1 MPRVYLT
8 EAQRQQAKYDRQGK
22 LLSDGLAC
30 YKALNKLTLTQIGD
44 GVGLSK
50 TTVMHIIQGKDKCVP
65 IQSFWKLLEMA
76 GLEVRRK
83 EAAS

>member
-8 EAQRQQAKYDRQGK
+8 EAQRQEAKLDRQSK
-22 LLSDGLAC
+22 MLSDGLAC
-30 YKALNKLTLTQIGD
+30 YKAINKLTLEQIGS
-44 GVGLSK
+44 GLGMSK

-83 EAAS
+83 EAVS

>member
-1 MPRVYLT
+1 M
-8 EAQRQQAKYDRQGK
+8 
-22 LLSDGLAC
+22 
-30 YKALNKLTLTQIGD
+30 
-44 GVGLSK
+44 
-50 TTVMHIIQGKDKCVP
+50 VMHIIQGKDKCVP